1 MLSALTAD
9 GERRFHEPGRLAEM
23 PALSTT
29 SADSVTTDANEAD
42 AIAAPA
48 IAVHSSRWWDVAAVV
63 LLFAATI
70 IFFWPVVSGQGWL
83 PSGGGDSV
91 SFLYPNYRF
100 AADSLRSGT
109 LPFWNPHQYAGAPF
123 LADNQSGV
131 FYPPNLA
138 LFALWPEF
146 SYRGVEWLV
155 ILHFFFS
162 GLAMYVCLRL
172 LNPARPIARTAAV
185 VGALAFMFSDVFI
198 THIGNLNLIAV
209 AAWLPLAFLGLH
221 RAIFAPSRSHQI
233 GWAVGGGVAL
243 GIATLAGHG
252 QMTFLLAAFLGT
264 YALYQTIAA
273 RRLGA
278 LPLLL
283 LLGAVAIG
291 VAAISLF
298 PAAGTLQATL
308 RSEFDYER
316 STSFALTWRALTGL
330 VAPDFYG
337 RGAASF
343 WGDWL
348 RVEAGY
354 LGILPWVLAL
364 LAVFLRP
371 NRQTLFYVLAG
382 LLFLALALGPATPL
396 YPLLTRWLPVVP
408 FQVPARFVLLLDFCI
423 AVLAAIG
430 LDAVLKGD
438 QLGRGRL
445 RWFAGA
451 AVGLALLVGLILVWQ
466 QQALSIDYPD
476 RQGQMVRAT
485 LVFGVLAAL
494 SIGLIMAGIQ
504 RWLTPALVGVAA
516 IALLFG
522 DLYGLGRYVEI
533 DWNDPTPGFAQG
545 SPALAFLQNDP
556 GIHRLDIATGAWQPN
571 MPQIEGL
578 YAARGVYN
586 PLQLANYTV
595 YMGSVG
601 FRGSPSYNV
610 MGVKYLIGGKKEP
623 PGDTT
628 FIVPV
633 MDSDPDVTV
642 YLNTRALPRALV
654 LFQAEAVPDHDAAF
668 SAVHRDDFDPATK
681 LVIEEGVPLEQEPGE
696 ATIETVRYD
705 LNHVA
710 FNVTTDRPAYFF
722 LSDIY
727 HTDWQATINDEPAP
741 ILVGNYAFRALYLD
755 AGSHRI
761 EMDFVPTGWRAG
773 VILTSLTWL
782 AIAAIVV
789 ILARAGMIG
798 WKSAPQLEASRT
810 EGGLK

>member
-1 MLSALTAD
+1 MSTISTDSITPPPA
-9 GERRFHEPGRLAEM
+9 HEPAVE
-23 PALSTT
+23 TT
-29 SADSVTTDANEAD
+29 PIVVDSG
-42 AIAAPA
+42 
-48 IAVHSSRWWDVAAVV
+48 SRWWDVAAVA
-63 LLFAATI
+63 LLFAAAI
-70 IFFWPVVSGQGWL
+70 LFFWPVVSGQGWL

-146 SYRGVEWLV
+146 SYRAVEWLV
-155 ILHFFFS
+155 ILHFFFA

-172 LNPARPIARTAAV
+172 LDPARPMTRAAAV

-221 RAIFAPSRSHQI
+221 RAIFAPTRLSQV

-243 GIATLAGHG
+243 GIGTLAGHG
-252 QMTFLLAAFLGT
+252 QMTFLLASFLGV
-264 YALYQTIAA
+264 YALYQTIAS
-273 RRLGA
+273 RRWAA

-283 LLGAVAIG
+283 LVGAVAIG
-291 VAAISLF
+291 VAAISLL

-316 STSFALTWRALTGL
+316 STSFALTWQALTGL
-330 VAPDFYG
+330 VAPDFFG
-337 RGAASF
+337 RGAANF

-354 LGILPWVLAL
+354 LGVLPWVLAL
-364 LAVFLRP
+364 LALFLRP

-382 LLFLALALGPATPL
+382 LLFLALALGPTTPL
-396 YPLLTRWLPVVP
+396 YPLLARWLPVVP
-408 FQVPARFVLLLDFCI
+408 FQVPARFVLLLDFCV
-423 AVLAAIG
+423 AVLAAVG
-430 LDAVLKGD
+430 LDALLRGERLNSR
-438 QLGRGRL
+438 QLRQ
-445 RWFAGA
+445 FTGA
-451 AVGLALLVGLILVWQ
+451 AVALALLVSIALLWQ
-466 QQALSIDYPD
+466 QQTLSAGSPE
-476 RQGQMVRAT
+476 RQAQMLQAT
-485 LVFGVLAAL
+485 LVFGLLAAL
-494 SIGLIMAGIQ
+494 SIGLVVAGAR
-504 RWLTPALVGVAA
+504 RWLAPALLGAAA

-545 SPALAFLQNDP
+545 SPALAFLQDDP

-578 YAARGVYN
+578 YAARGVFN

-633 MDSDPDVTV
+633 MDADPDVTV
-642 YLNTRALPRALV
+642 YLNTRALPRAMV
-654 LFQAEAVPDHDAAF
+654 LFQTDVVADHDAAF
-668 SAVHRDDFDPATK
+668 SAVHQDDFDPATR
-681 LVIEEGVPLEQEPGE
+681 LVLEEGVALEQEAGQ
-696 ATIETVRYD
+696 ATIETARYD

-722 LSDIY
+722 LSDIF
-727 HTDWQATINDEPAP
+727 HTDWQATVNGRPAP
-741 ILVGNYAFRALYLD
+741 ILVANYAFRAVYLE

-773 VILTSLTWL
+773 VALTTLSWL
-782 AIAAIVV
+782 AIAGIVV
-789 ILARAGMIG
+789 FLARAGMIG
-798 WKSAPQLEASRT
+798 GKSAPQPEASRT
-810 EGGLK
+810 EGGHK